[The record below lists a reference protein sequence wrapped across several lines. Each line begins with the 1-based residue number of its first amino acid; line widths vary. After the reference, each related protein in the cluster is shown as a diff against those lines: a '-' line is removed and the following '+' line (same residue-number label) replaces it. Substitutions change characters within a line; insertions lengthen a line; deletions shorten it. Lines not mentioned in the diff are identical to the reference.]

1 MTNQKQYTNHYQK
14 ECKHTFHVAL
24 NLAVSLPLANKKET
38 LPFEQGFSRRRLAK
52 AGVAELQ
59 KALAKY
65 RIYINLK
72 KSSFLPVKA
81 LEDYPSGVALRWAN
95 R

>member
-1 MTNQKQYTNHYQK
+1 MARKNHLGLFYCLVLIFPWWFEVTNQKQYTNHYQK

-24 NLAVSLPLANKKET
+24 NLAASLPLANKKET

-65 RIYINLK
+65 RIDINLK
-72 KSSFLPVKA
+72 K
-81 LEDYPSGVALRWAN
+81 
-95 R
+95 